1 MATQATTLTRPLAPA
16 SAGVMLP
23 AFTLWWREIVRFYR
37 QPTRVV
43 GVLASPLVFWLV
55 IGSGFGTSFR
65 SGGGPGQQ
73 HYLDYFYP
81 GALIMIVLFTSIFT
95 MMSVIEDR
103 KEGFL
108 LSVLVAPVPRTA
120 IVLGKVLGGTTLS
133 AVQGLIFLIFA
144 PFAGVHLE
152 LAQVLLAAVVVFLV
166 SFALTALGF
175 AIAWPMDSSQAFHGI
190 VNLFLIPLWLL
201 SGALF
206 PIQNASKWIKVIMR
220 LNPLT
225 YGVEALRGLL
235 YPGAETTFPLPSAMA
250 TLRSVFAG
258 NVWTRITDGKPP
270 HHEARRLI
278 VGNSIA
284 EQYAFFP
291 ALNATLNGTSAA
303 LLLTG
308 RSPDCSRAHCRTPR
322 LHDCCGSCV
331 GSVSGVLSILPLQSR
346 KHSIPGRGMG
356 TSRLFH
362 DSDFPCHTGD
372 RHRAAGDHHF
382 DSRAEGA
389 VSAASGDRALDV
401 AFVDV
406 CFRHGCDCLFH
417 ALPMVPAQLVASD
430 GDSSR

>member
-1 MATQATTLTRPLAPA
+1 MASQATTLARPMASA

-133 AVQGLIFLIFA
+133 AVQGMIFLIFA
-144 PFAGVHLE
+144 PFAGVHLG
-152 LAQVLLAAVVVFLV
+152 LVQVLLAAVVVFLV

-206 PIQNASKWIKVIMR
+206 PLEGASGWIRVIMR

-250 TLRSVFAG
+250 TLLLFSLVMFGLAFLMVNRRTKSSVA
-258 NVWTRITDGKPP
+258 
-270 HHEARRLI
+270 
-278 VGNSIA
+278 
-284 EQYAFFP
+284 
-291 ALNATLNGTSAA
+291 
-303 LLLTG
+303 
-308 RSPDCSRAHCRTPR
+308 
-322 LHDCCGSCV
+322 
-331 GSVSGVLSILPLQSR
+331 
-346 KHSIPGRGMG
+346 
-356 TSRLFH
+356 
-362 DSDFPCHTGD
+362 
-372 RHRAAGDHHF
+372 
-382 DSRAEGA
+382 
-389 VSAASGDRALDV
+389 
-401 AFVDV
+401 
-406 CFRHGCDCLFH
+406 
-417 ALPMVPAQLVASD
+417 
-430 GDSSR
+430 